1 MITKQQINTIT
12 YIVICI
18 NDFAERFA
26 MDTKAAYRVLSEFG
40 GIDFL
45 LRHYAIEHTLSLD
58 EAVDDLAT
66 ICRQNGG
73 IPI

>member
-1 MITKQQINTIT
+1 MVTKQQINTIN

-26 MDTKAAYRVLSEFG
+26 MDTKTAYRFLSQFG

-45 LRHYAIEHTLSLD
+45 MQYYEIEHTLSLD
-58 EAVDDLAT
+58 EAIDDLAI
-66 ICRQNGG
+66 ICRKNGG
-73 IPI
+73 VLQ